1 MPSLTMT
8 IAEIKIGKPGHIK
21 GTDGA
26 QIGLWPEKADLFQIG
41 KTYEVEYTETEKNGR
56 TYKNVKGAKDTG
68 APQTSP
74 SLPLSSNGGSTNTY
88 RRTDPADS
96 ERMFVCSIL
105 GSFIEAGQVTLDKE
119 QLWNATKMLRLLWLH
134 TFGPS
139 GQLAN
144 GLAAQALVE
153 RDMNRKNG
161 ASDAYMAHNGQPVD
175 YIPDHA
181 H

>member
-21 GTDGA
+21 GTDGT
-26 QIGLWPEKADLFQIG
+26 QIGLWPEKADLFHIG

-56 TYKNVKGAKDTG
+56 TYKNVKSAKDTG
-68 APQTSP
+68 AATA
-74 SLPLSSNGGSTNTY
+74 SLPACGESTNTY

-105 GSFIEAGQVTLDKE
+105 GSFIEAGKVSLDKE
-119 QLWNATKMLRLLWLH
+119 QLWNATKMLRLLWQH

>member
-21 GTDGA
+21 GTDGT

-56 TYKNVKGAKDTG
+56 TYRNVKGAKDTG
-68 APQTSP
+68 EPPA
-74 SLPLSSNGGSTNTY
+74 SLPATVATANTY

-96 ERMFVCSIL
+96 ERMFVCSLL

-119 QLWNATKMLRLLWLH
+119 QLWQATNLLRLLWRH
-134 TFGPS
+134 QFGPS

-144 GLAAQALVE
+144 GLAAQALVA
-153 RDMNRKNG
+153 RDEARKNG
-161 ASDAYMAHNGQPVD
+161 ASDAYMANNGKPVD
-175 YIPDHA
+175 EIPEWA